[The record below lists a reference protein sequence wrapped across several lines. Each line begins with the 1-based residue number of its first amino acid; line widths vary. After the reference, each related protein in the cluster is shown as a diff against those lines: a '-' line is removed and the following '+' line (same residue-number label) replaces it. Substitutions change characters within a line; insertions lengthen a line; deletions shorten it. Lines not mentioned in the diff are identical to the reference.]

1 MIGAEE
7 SLPLLKEDEKILI
20 LKRKGFRFSYSGG
33 QVLELKRKGFR
44 FSYAVGKFLS

>member
-7 SLPLLKEDEKILI
+7 SLPLLNEDEKIL
-20 LKRKGFRFSYSGG
+20 
-33 QVLELKRKGFR
+33 VLKRKGFR